1 MHSYYTTSRNSLK
14 IQTRLCTQTMIDQSI
29 VDLLGKLILS
39 VLNSII
45 HALCSSTY
53 MFLNYVV
60 SKQKQ
65 QQQKYND
72 VFKALYQL
80 VEN

>member
-1 MHSYYTTSRNSLK
+1 
-14 IQTRLCTQTMIDQSI
+14 MIDQSI

-80 VEN
+80 VENWHA

>member
-1 MHSYYTTSRNSLK
+1 
-14 IQTRLCTQTMIDQSI
+14 MIDQSI
-29 VDLLGKLILS
+29 VDLLGKLIPS

-45 HALCSSTY
+45 HALCSPTY

-65 QQQKYND
+65 QQKKYND

-80 VEN
+80 VENWHA